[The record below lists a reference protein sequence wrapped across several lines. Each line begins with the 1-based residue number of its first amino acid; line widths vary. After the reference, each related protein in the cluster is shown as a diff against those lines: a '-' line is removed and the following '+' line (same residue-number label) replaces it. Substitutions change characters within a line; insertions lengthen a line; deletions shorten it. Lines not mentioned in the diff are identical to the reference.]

1 MTLENRAAARAMDR
15 SLKNRAVD
23 RATDLLADLQLRHPT
38 AYAYADCLV
47 NGKMNESGE
56 INIKNFVMLGFG
68 AVIVGAFVPMGL
80 SALGGA
86 DTSNFTATEVALY
99 SIIGVAIL
107 IAVVMTFINIA
118 T

>member
-1 MTLENRAAARAMDR
+1 MILRMGRLTEYA
-15 SLKNRAVD
+15 KNW
-23 RATDLLADLQLRHPT
+23 LQDMQMNHPT
-38 AYAYADCLV
+38 AYLMAERLV
-47 NGKMNESGE
+47 NPEMNESGE

-80 SALGGA
+80 DALNGA
-86 DTSNFTATEVALY
+86 NTANFSSTELALY
-99 SIIGVAIL
+99 SIVGVAIL

>member
-1 MTLENRAAARAMDR
+1 MILRMGRLTEYAENW
-15 SLKNRAVD
+15 
-23 RATDLLADLQLRHPT
+23 LQDMQMNHPT
-38 AYAYADCLV
+38 AYLMAERLV
-47 NGKMNESGE
+47 NPEMNESGE

-80 SALGGA
+80 DALGSA
-86 DTSNFTATEVALY
+86 NTANFTSTELALY